1 MRDPY
6 TVLGVSKSASQKEIK
21 SAFHSLAKKYHPDQ
35 NKSDPKAQQRFAE
48 ANQAYEIVGD
58 EKKRGQFN
66 RGEIDATGKEK
77 FTGFEQGGFDPGA
90 FGFGKGRSRGP
101 GGFGGS
107 GPGAE
112 DILSEIFGSAF
123 GGAKQ
128 NTGQSHGFHTQGH
141 QRQKRPDLDT
151 KLKLLISVE
160 DLARAKASVRLPD
173 GKQISVSVPPEAQD
187 GQVIRLKGQGLK
199 QPGLAPGDMHIT
211 LSIKPHPEF
220 KVTGA
225 NLRYILPLDLK
236 TAVLGGKAQ
245 VSTID
250 GKIALT
256 IPPRTSSGKTF
267 RLKGK
272 GLPKKGGGYGDL
284 FVEAAIQL
292 PKDGLKELGDFLANK
307 VV

>member
-1 MRDPY
+1 
-6 TVLGVSKSASQKEIK
+6 
-21 SAFHSLAKKYHPDQ
+21 
-35 NKSDPKAQQRFAE
+35 
-48 ANQAYEIVGD
+48 
-58 EKKRGQFN
+58 
-66 RGEIDATGKEK
+66 
-77 FTGFEQGGFDPGA
+77 
-90 FGFGKGRSRGP
+90 
-101 GGFGGS
+101 
-107 GPGAE
+107 
-112 DILSEIFGSAF
+112 
-123 GGAKQ
+123 
-128 NTGQSHGFHTQGH
+128 
-141 QRQKRPDLDT
+141 
-151 KLKLLISVE
+151 VE